1 MCEFINEENF
11 FVGICV
17 QIKGNMHY
25 LSKLIDF
32 DLKNAWN
39 HFTQKKEGKIKFGPA
54 LKSAT
59 LLLFDYC
66 TILQCLN
73 LAISR
78 YTRDYYF
85 SLISLN
91 RRVTPA
97 RTAACV

>member
-1 MCEFINEENF
+1 MEIN
-11 FVGICV
+11 
-17 QIKGNMHY
+17 
-25 LSKLIDF
+25 F
-32 DLKNAWN
+32 DLQNAWK
-39 HFTQKKEGKIKFGPA
+39 HFTQKTKEKKKEKIKFGPA

-59 LLLFDYC
+59 LSLFDYC

-91 RRVTPA
+91 PRVTPTH
-97 RTAACV
+97 TAACV